1 VKIHTLWLSA
11 SVLALAWAGGASA
24 QGISTPPAR
33 DANDRGSSSSV
44 KEVVVTAER
53 RTQNLQQTAIAATVL
68 NQQDLLKNGITTIDQ
83 LQFISPSLTVNN
95 FGQGN
100 NVDIRGIGKG
110 EHNTQTGTGVVTYRD
125 GVPSFPGYFQE
136 EPYYD
141 VANVEVL
148 RGPQGTFSGQNAT
161 GGAVIV
167 STRDATIGG
176 GHDGYVFA
184 HYGNYNDVGV
194 QGAVSLPISDTFAA
208 RVAFNTQYRDTF
220 YNLTG
225 VTGNPNIRWGSA
237 RISLLWRPSQSF
249 EVSFKT
255 DYNYLNNGGYF
266 GDALINPLTGLPN
279 GTQHLFDIDNNFR
292 TYAVDQ
298 FHRSVLK
305 IDYTTASGVRFQSVS
320 GYQRGQ
326 TAWTGDI
333 DGTNLAAPNYIIDER
348 ANETLWSQELNIISP
363 DNKPIT
369 WILGGYYDH
378 NKYDF
383 PPIFDIG
390 VPPGVFD
397 EDLQGVNTTH
407 TLAAF
412 GQVSLNLP
420 SGLQLQGGLRYSK
433 WSTTNHVL
441 YFVPEYAPFFNQQQD
456 ETFTGDNL
464 TGKVALNW
472 KVNPDNFLYAFVAT
486 GAKPGGLNTSVYA
499 FPQQPIPSP
508 FTQEYVTDYEI
519 GWKARLFD
527 GHLRTQ
533 IGGFYDTFKNFQV
546 IIPLPNNPRLATEQN
561 DPLLTKLYGVE
572 ASAQAVLGDLSVNA
586 NVALQH
592 SSLGAFY
599 TQDPRV
605 GVGGV
610 CDPRAGPATTTCINL
625 GGHPQTYAPDFTLN
639 FQAQYDVHL
648 GDGNVITPAVTFSHI
663 SGQWGTLFDN
673 LSKNDHLDPRD
684 ILGASLAWTHGSFT
698 ATLYGYNL
706 TNQHY
711 VSALLSPIRI
721 AGAPRQFGI
730 SLYKSF

>member
-1 VKIHTLWLSA
+1 MKTRALWLSA
-11 SVLALAWAGGASA
+11 SVWALIWGGQAAA
-24 QGISTPPAR
+24 QGIATPPAK
-33 DANDRGSSSSV
+33 SSSGAAAGDT
-44 KEVVVTAER
+44 KELVVTAER

-68 NQQDLLKNGITTIDQ
+68 NQADLLKNGVTTIDQ
-83 LQFISPSLTVNN
+83 LQFVSPSLTVNN

-125 GVPSFPGYFQE
+125 GVGTFPGYFQE

-141 VANVEVL
+141 VAGVEVL
-148 RGPQGTFSGQNAT
+148 RGPQGTFSGQNST
-161 GGAVIV
+161 GGAIFVTTTDPAING
-167 STRDATIGG
+167 R
-176 GHDGYVFA
+176 HDGYVFA
-184 HYGNYNDVGV
+184 HYGNYNDAGV
-194 QGAVSLPISDTFAA
+194 QGAINLPVSDTFAA
-208 RVAFNTQYRDTF
+208 RVAFNTEYRDSF

-225 VTGNPNIRWGSA
+225 VTGNPNVRWGSA
-237 RISLLWRPSQSF
+237 RISLLWAPTANF
-249 EVSFKT
+249 LVSFKT

-266 GDALINPLTGLPN
+266 GDALVNPLTGLPN
-279 GTQHLFDIDNNFR
+279 DTQHLFDINNNFR

-298 FHRSVLK
+298 FHRSALK
-305 IDYTTASGVRFQSVS
+305 IEYTAPNGIKFRSVG

-348 ANETLWSQELNIISP
+348 VNETLWSEELNIISP
-363 DNKPIT
+363 DNKPVT
-369 WILGGYYDH
+369 WILGGYYNH

-383 PPIFDIG
+383 PPIFQIG
-390 VPPGVFD
+390 VPPGGFD
-397 EDLQGVNTTH
+397 EDLQGINTTH

-412 GQVSLNLP
+412 GQISVNLP
-420 SGLQLQGGLRYSK
+420 AGLQLQGGLRYSK

-441 YFVPEYAPFFNQQQD
+441 YFVPEFAPFFNQQQD

-472 KVNPDNFLYAFVAT
+472 KLDPDNFLYAFVAT
-486 GAKPGGLNTSVYA
+486 GAKPGGLNTSLYA
-499 FPQQPIPSP
+499 FPQRPIPGP
-508 FTQEYVTDYEI
+508 FSQEYVTDYEI
-519 GWKARLFD
+519 GWKARMFD

-533 IGGFYDTFKNFQV
+533 IGGFYDTFRKFQV
-546 IIPLPNNPRLATEQN
+546 IVPLPNNPQLSTEQN
-561 DPLLTKLYGVE
+561 DPNLTKLYGVE

-586 NVALQH
+586 NIALQH
-592 SSLGAFY
+592 SALGTFY

-605 GVGGV
+605 GLAGA
-610 CDPRAGPATTTCINL
+610 CDPNTGPSTATCINL
-625 GGHPQTYAPDFTLN
+625 GGHPQTYAPDFTFN
-639 FQAQYDVHL
+639 FQAQYDFHL
-648 GDGNVITPAVTFSHI
+648 GAGDVITPAVTFSHI

-673 LSKNDHLDPRD
+673 RAKNDYLDPRD
-684 ILGASLAWTHGSFT
+684 ILGASLAWTHGTFT

-721 AGAPRQFGI
+721 AGAPLQFGV